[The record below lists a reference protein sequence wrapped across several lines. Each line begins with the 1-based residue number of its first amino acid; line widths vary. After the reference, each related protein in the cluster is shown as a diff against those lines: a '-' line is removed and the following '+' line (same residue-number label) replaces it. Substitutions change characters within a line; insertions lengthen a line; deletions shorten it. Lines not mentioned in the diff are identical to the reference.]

1 MMESFVT
8 LPKNAV
14 FPTFFTEENYALA
27 ESLGKVI
34 WNEKNTHLTPEE
46 IADSIGDSN
55 IYVTGWG
62 SPCLDSRIL
71 DRAPNLRLLVHLC
84 GTVVPFVSDEMWE
97 RGIRVISGNDFF
109 AESVAEGTI
118 GYMLTALR
126 DIPKYSTRLKND
138 KIWKD
143 SSDTNRGLLGKTVGI
158 VSYGA
163 IARHLVRMLQP
174 FRVKIKIYDIKPLP
188 ADDVAKYGLMFASL
202 EEVFSTCDIVTVHT
216 PLNDHTHHLVGEEL
230 LSRLPQGCLFI
241 NTSRGAVVD
250 QAVLERQLASGRFRA
265 LLDVYEKEPLPA
277 ESSLYTLDNVILMP
291 HMAGPTVDLR
301 RDITRSLLIEAS
313 EYLKNGAPLPHEI
326 SRAAASVMSRS

>member
-1 MMESFVT
+1 MKSFVT
-8 LPKNAV
+8 LPKNSV
-14 FPTFFTEENYALA
+14 FPTFFTDDNIALA
-27 ESLGKVI
+27 SSLGEVI
-34 WNEKNTHLTPEE
+34 WNEKSIHLTHEE
-46 IADSIGDSN
+46 IAEKIGDSD

-62 SPCLDSRIL
+62 SPRLDSRIL

-138 KIWKD
+138 KIWKTSAD
-143 SSDTNRGLLGKTVGI
+143 SNRGLLGKSVGI

-174 FRVKIKIYDIKPLP
+174 FRVKIKVYDIKPLP
-188 ADDVAKYGLMFASL
+188 ADDVAKYGLALASL
-202 EEVFSTCDIVTVHT
+202 EEIFSTCDIVTVHT
-216 PLNDHTHHLVGEEL
+216 PLNDQTHHLIGEEL
-230 LSRLPQGCLFI
+230 LTLLPENSLFI

-250 QAVLERQLASGRFRA
+250 QAALEGQLASGRFRA
-265 LLDVYEKEPLPA
+265 LLDVYEKEPIPA
-277 ESSLYTLDNVILMP
+277 ESGLFKLDNVILMP

-313 EYLKNGAPLPHEI
+313 EYLKNGSPLPHEI

>member
-1 MMESFVT
+1 MKSFVT
-8 LPKNAV
+8 LPKNSA
-14 FPTFFTEENYALA
+14 FPTFFTGENISLA
-27 ESLGKVI
+27 ESLGEVI
-34 WNEKNTHLTPEE
+34 WNEKDVHLTHEE
-46 IADSIGDSN
+46 IAQRIGDSD

-62 SPCLDSRIL
+62 SPRLDSRIL
-71 DRAPNLRLLVHLC
+71 DRAPDLRLLVHLC

-126 DIPKYSTRLKND
+126 DIPKFSTRLKND
-138 KIWKD
+138 KIWKTSAD
-143 SSDTNRGLLGKTVGI
+143 NNRGLLGKTVGI

-188 ADDVAKYGLMFASL
+188 ADEVAKYGLTFASL
-202 EEVFSTCDIVTVHT
+202 EEIFSTCDIVTVHT
-216 PLNDHTHHLVGEEL
+216 PLNDQTYHLIGEEL
-230 LSRLPQGCLFI
+230 LALLPENSLFI

-250 QAVLERQLASGRFRA
+250 QAALERQLASGRFRA
-265 LLDVYEKEPLPA
+265 LLDVYEKEPIPA
-277 ESSLYTLDNVILMP
+277 DSSLFLLDNVILMP

-301 RDITRSLLIEAS
+301 KDITRSLLIEAS
-313 EYLKNGAPLPHEI
+313 EYLKNGVPLKHEI

>member
-1 MMESFVT
+1 MKSFVT
-8 LPKNAV
+8 LPKNSV
-14 FPTFFTEENYALA
+14 FPTFFTDENVSLA
-27 ESLGKVI
+27 ESLGEVV
-34 WNEKNTHLTPEE
+34 WNDKNVHLTHDE
-46 IADSIGDSN
+46 IAQRIGGSD

-62 SPCLDSRIL
+62 SPRLDSRIL
-71 DRAPNLRLLVHLC
+71 DRAPDLRLLVHLC

-97 RGIRVISGNDFF
+97 RSIRVISGNDFF

-138 KIWKD
+138 KIWKT

-174 FRVKIKIYDIKPLP
+174 FRVKIKVYDIKPLP
-188 ADDVAKYGLMFASL
+188 TDDVVKYGLVFASL

-216 PLNDHTHHLVGEEL
+216 PFNDQTHHLVSEDL
-230 LSRLPQGCLFI
+230 LSLLPQGCLFI

-250 QAVLERQLASGRFRA
+250 QAALERQLATGRFRA

-277 ESSLYTLDNVILMP
+277 KSSLYTLDNVILMP

-301 RDITRSLLIEAS
+301 RDITRSLLIEAY
-313 EYLKNGAPLPHEI
+313 EYLNKGALLPHEI